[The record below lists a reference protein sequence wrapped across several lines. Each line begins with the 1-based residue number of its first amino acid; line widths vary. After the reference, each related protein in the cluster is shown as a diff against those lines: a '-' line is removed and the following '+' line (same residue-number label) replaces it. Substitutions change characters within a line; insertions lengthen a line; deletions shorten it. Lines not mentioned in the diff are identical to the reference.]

1 MNEFEHYLANIENE
15 DATGASGLF
24 QKDLLL
30 TWESSPEELKTIFNI
45 ADALKYLHSNNISAK
60 VFESGLAVSLFRDNS
75 TRTRFSYASGANLIG
90 LSVQDLDE
98 GKSQIAHGETVRET
112 ANMISFLSEAIGI
125 RDDMY
130 LGAGD
135 VFMREVA
142 KSLDNG
148 KAEGVLNQRPAL
160 VNLQSDID
168 HPTQTM
174 ADFLHLTHH
183 FGSIKNLQNKKIAMT
198 WAYSPSYGKPLSVP
212 QGVIALM
219 ARFGMDISLAYPEG
233 YELIP
238 EIVETAGSFAAES
251 GGSLTVSSSMDK
263 AFENADIVY
272 PKSWAPYKVVEQRTG
287 LLRQQDTKGLD
298 DLEKSCL
305 AQNASHVDWE
315 CTEAKMKLTKEGEAL
330 YMHCLPADISGVSCE
345 QGEVAASVFEKYR
358 AETYVQAG
366 FKPFIIAAMILA
378 NRFENPQA
386 TLEHLMRL
394 GAERVHS

>member
-1 MNEFEHYLANIENE
+1 
-15 DATGASGLF
+15 
-24 QKDLLL
+24 
-30 TWESSPEELKTIFNI
+30 
-45 ADALKYLHSNNISAK
+45 
-60 VFESGLAVSLFRDNS
+60 
-75 TRTRFSYASGANLIG
+75 
-90 LSVQDLDE
+90 
-98 GKSQIAHGETVRET
+98 
-112 ANMISFLSEAIGI
+112 
-125 RDDMY
+125 
-130 LGAGD
+130 
-135 VFMREVA
+135 
-142 KSLDNG
+142 
-148 KAEGVLNQRPAL
+148 
-160 VNLQSDID
+160 
-168 HPTQTM
+168 
-174 ADFLHLTHH
+174 
-183 FGSIKNLQNKKIAMT
+183 MT

-238 EIVETAGSFAAES
+238 EIVETAASFAAES
-251 GGSLTVSSSMDK
+251 GGSLTVSNSMDK

-272 PKSWAPYKVVEQRTG
+272 PKSWAPYRVMEQRTG
-287 LLRQQDTKGLD
+287 LLRQQDKKGLD

-315 CTEAKMKLTKEGEAL
+315 CTEAKMKLTKGGEAL